1 MKRIRVSIY
10 AACLL
15 LLSGTS
21 CSYFEVDDSQDPNRA
36 AIESIQNPS
45 RSQINQLAVGVVA
58 QMRNAYGSNA
68 PYNQV
73 TGVLGREVYVLA
85 TNESKWY
92 NDLLGAR
99 PLDDISFYSVGA
111 FNQISLARRAAQ
123 NLQEASQRS
132 TFLSEEEKKGVSGFA
147 NTVQAWA
154 MLHLLNLMG
163 ENGIRIEY
171 GNPNDPRNPGPG
183 PFVPYDEALAEI
195 RERLD
200 LAATELNDA
209 GTAFAFTL
217 PGGFSGFNTP
227 TTFRQFNRGLT
238 ARVAVYQE
246 DWAGALAA
254 LNESFLNLNAATPA
268 DLAVGPRHTFGAAP
282 DVFNYYY
289 QNRNANSPTL
299 AFVHPSF
306 LANAEPGDRRVEEK
320 TEPRTTPRTLG
331 DLTGTHDPTLY
342 ATNTT
347 PISIIRNEEL
357 ILIYAEAK
365 IQLGQYEDAI
375 SALNTIRTVAGDLA
389 PYAGPRASKDA
400 LINEMLKQ
408 RQYSL
413 WYEGHRWVDMRR
425 YNRLNQLPLDRTG
438 DQVWAQLRVPFN
450 ETAWG
455 GTL

>member
-1 MKRIRVSIY
+1 MKLRKLSIY
-10 AACLL
+10 TACAL
-15 LLSGTS
+15 LLSGTA
-21 CSYFEVDDSQDPNRA
+21 CSYFEVEDSQDPNRA
-36 AIESIQNPS
+36 AIESIANPS
-45 RSQINQLAVGVVA
+45 RSQIGQLVVGVVA
-58 QMRNAYGSNA
+58 QMRNSYGSNA
-68 PYNQV
+68 PYNRV
-73 TGVLGREVYVLA
+73 TGVLGREIYVLA

-111 FNQISLARRAAQ
+111 YNQISLARRAAQ

-147 NTVQAWA
+147 NTVQAWS

-171 GNPNDPRNPGPG
+171 GDPNDPRNPGPG
-183 PFVPYDEALAEI
+183 PFVNYDAALTEI
-195 RERLD
+195 RRLLD
-200 LAATELNDA
+200 VAGTELA
-209 GTAFAFTL
+209 GAGDELAFAL
-217 PGGFSGFNTP
+217 PGGFAGFDDP
-227 TTFRQFNRGLT
+227 ESLREFNRALT

-246 DWAGALAA
+246 DWTGALAA
-254 LNESFLNLNAATPA
+254 LDESFLNLSAATPA
-268 DLAVGPRHTFGAAP
+268 DLMVGPKHTFGAAP
-282 DVFNYYY
+282 DVFNFYF
-289 QNRNANSPTL
+289 QNPNANSPTL

-306 LANAEPGDRRVEEK
+306 LANAEPGDRRVAEK
-320 TEPRTTPRTLG
+320 TEPRTSPRTLG

-342 ATNTT
+342 TTNTT

-357 ILIYAEAK
+357 LLIYAEAK

-375 SALNTIRTVAGDLA
+375 SALNTIRTVAGGLT
-389 PYAGPRASKDA
+389 PYAGSRTDKEA
-400 LINEMLKQ
+400 LISEMLKQ

-413 WYEGHRWVDMRR
+413 WYEGHRWIDMRR

-438 DQVWAQLRVPFN
+438 DQVWDRLRVPFN